1 MISNTVQIQAYK
13 SERGLYLC
21 KKGSQARWDSKLEQS
36 HEYNGKLVQPTHHSS
51 WFLLEGESS
60 LESVTA
66 KVSDKQVNHRWELID
81 QEDNELG
88 LPLILDKETSG
99 EYYNDD
105 EYSDDPYGWCIPEES
120 KYYKFRTFYHRKY
133 DFEPQPRKEVEFEVE
148 VLGEI
153 DVSEVD
159 NFTDMKISY
168 VHRPNF
174 KDEVVTTDLASLVR
188 YDQLELMLVPTLAI
202 HNRPCSI
209 DRDTTYKIVR
219 NYIRENMD
227 GKYAR
232 ITSDYDFAFTVKKK
246 IKIKPIKHKS
256 EITKSNGRSYAK
268 PRFKEWTTTHK
279 EVEIFEMCPAKKY
292 QKYTPIEGF
301 RGENLQDLA
310 ENVKLYLDE
319 LMEVIN
325 APLVECEHCQGHGNI
340 LEEVKCNER

>member
-1 MISNTVQIQAYK
+1 MNNVLQLQVYK
-13 SERGLYLC
+13 SDKGLYLC
-21 KKGSQARWDSKLEQS
+21 KKGIQGRWDSTLEQS
-36 HEYNGKLVQPTHHSS
+36 YEYNGKLLQPSHHSAWS
-51 WFLLEGESS
+51 LLEGESELTS
-60 LESVTA
+60 ITA

-88 LPLILDKETSG
+88 LPVVLSKEDACD
-99 EYYNDD
+99 YYDEDD
-105 EYSDDPYGWCIPEES
+105 YYYTIGEES

-153 DVSEVD
+153 QVSDIES
-159 NFTDMKISY
+159 FSDMKISY

-174 KDEVVTTDLASLVR
+174 SDVVVTTDLSSLAR
-188 YDQLELMLVPTLAI
+188 YDQLELMLVPKLAI

-219 NYIRENMD
+219 NYIRENID

-232 ITSDYDFAFTVKKK
+232 ITSCYDFCMTVKKL
-246 IKIKPIKHKS
+246 IKINPIKHKS
-256 EITKSNGRSYAK
+256 EITKRNGRSYAK

-292 QKYTPIEGF
+292 GKYTPIEGF

-325 APLVECEHCQGHGNI
+325 APLVECGHCQGQGTI
-340 LEEVKCNER
+340 IEEKKCNER